1 MDTNIPMH
9 LHPTLAILAEEL
21 ALAGLPCQVHIQ
33 DPDQTY
39 RGIRLYHTQTALRKD
54 ILYLLRP
61 AETQF
66 PFDSYSYVSSAP
78 LPGQANH
85 LSFSDIPDE
94 WFLDCMMDIF
104 SKLAEWEDAID
115 LLVHRHSN
123 LQNLCELAAQIL
135 ENPVCIHDDWF
146 IMTAMSQGVSE
157 IMAPEYLM
165 SSVKGFIPRAIVEDF
180 KYDTNYL
187 ETYAFHTTQLWT
199 TPASPQTSLYANLW
213 DGTVYCGRLLILK
226 KNREFRKADYLIA
239 DILAQR
245 AVQLM
250 RNNHSVEQEVFRN
263 MDDVIFSIL
272 RGEKTESADQAQLLA
287 MLRWSK
293 SDRFLCVRIQYRQ
306 DTGNTVNAHI
316 LHSDL
321 FRTFPGSYILFAGH
335 EQVLVINLTCQDC
348 SHEWLNSHLK
358 SLCREYRLYAGISSP
373 VLGMH
378 ELHSAYYQAGI
389 ALEQIFRQRG
399 ESSILPF
406 SDCVLAHITQ
416 NLPTPL
422 LPNHLV
428 SPELVSLIEH
438 DRQKGTAY
446 FETLREFL
454 LQERDIPRTA
464 EALIIHRTTLIYRL
478 KKIDALIDANLDDP
492 WQRLQLM
499 LSLWVLET
507 QRDKL

>member
-54 ILYLLRP
+54 ILYLIRP

-226 KNREFRKADYLIA
+226 KSREFRKADYLIA

-263 MDDVIFSIL
+263 MDDVVFSIL

-293 SDRFLCVRIQYRQ
+293 SDRFLCLRIRPQQ
-306 DTGNTVNAHI
+306 SGDPAMKEHM

-321 FRTFPGSYILFAGH
+321 FHHFSGSYILLGH
-335 EQVLVINLTCQDC
+335 QEQCIVINLSQTQLAVPMV
-348 SHEWLNSHLK
+348 HHRLAP
-358 SLCREYRLYAGISSP
+358 LCRDYCLYAGVSSP
-373 VLGMH
+373 VSDIR
-378 ELHSAYYQAGI
+378 ELCAAYYQAGA
-389 ALEQIFRQRG
+389 ALEQAFVLRDDKWIVN
-399 ESSILPF
+399 F
-406 SDCVLAHITQ
+406 SDCALEHIFR
-416 NLPTPL
+416 NLPSPL
-422 LPNHLV
+422 MANHLL
-428 SPELVSLIEH
+428 SPELVALMEY
-438 DRQKGTAY
+438 DRQNGTAY
-446 FETLREFL
+446 FETLREYL
-454 LQERDIPRTA
+454 LQERDIPRTSQ
-464 EALIIHRTTLIYRL
+464 ALIIHRTTLIYRL
-478 KKIDALIDANLDDP
+478 KKIAALIPVNLEDP
-492 WQRLQLM
+492 WQRMQLI
-499 LSLWVLET
+499 LSLWILDRE
-507 QRDKL
+507 KEK